1 METNK
6 WIIDVEQVG
15 TRLDKFL
22 LEQMPDVSRTR
33 IQQWITDG
41 DVLINQAISKNNY
54 KVRLHDEITFV
65 RPDDVEYDLTP
76 VDMNLDVIYEDS
88 DLIVIN
94 KPKGVVVHPG
104 AGTKEMTL
112 VHGLLYHC
120 KDLSGINGVL
130 RPGIVHRID
139 KDTTGLLVVA
149 KNDHAHVK
157 LSEQL
162 VDKSMSRK
170 YYALVHGEFAHD
182 HGTIDAPIGRDE
194 KDRQKMTVTDKNSK
208 EAVTSFYVKERFD
221 GYTLVEC
228 HLKTGRTHQIRV
240 HMQFIKHPV
249 VGDQKYSFRKPA
261 TSNGQLLH
269 AFELSLIHPTTNEKM
284 TFSAPLPEEMQ
295 RVLENLRNGRELEE

>member
-6 WIIDVEQVG
+6 WIIEVEQVG

-65 RPDDVEYDLTP
+65 RPDDIEYDLTP

-112 VHGLLYHC
+112 VHGFDDC
-120 KDLSGINGVL
+120 
-130 RPGIVHRID
+130 
-139 KDTTGLLVVA
+139 
-149 KNDHAHVK
+149 
-157 LSEQL
+157 
-162 VDKSMSRK
+162 RK
-170 YYALVHGEFAHD
+170 
-182 HGTIDAPIGRDE
+182 
-194 KDRQKMTVTDKNSK
+194 
-208 EAVTSFYVKERFD
+208 
-221 GYTLVEC
+221 
-228 HLKTGRTHQIRV
+228 
-240 HMQFIKHPV
+240 
-249 VGDQKYSFRKPA
+249 
-261 TSNGQLLH
+261 
-269 AFELSLIHPTTNEKM
+269 
-284 TFSAPLPEEMQ
+284 
-295 RVLENLRNGRELEE
+295 ELEIYPLANDGIGSLF